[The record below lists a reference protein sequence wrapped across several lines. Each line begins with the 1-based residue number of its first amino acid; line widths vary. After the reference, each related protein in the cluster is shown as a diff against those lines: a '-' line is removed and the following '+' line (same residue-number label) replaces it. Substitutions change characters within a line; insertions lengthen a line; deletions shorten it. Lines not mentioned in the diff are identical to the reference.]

1 MCEIRKIAESSKVVE
16 GIALLDNKAQLPTLG
31 KGTLSKRAR
40 SKFYT
45 QSIVRG
51 LFYLESPLQK
61 GYSRAYHCASILK
74 QHDGKITSR
83 YCNSRICHVCNRI
96 RTAKMMAG
104 YIEPLRQL
112 GDLYFTTL
120 TIKNVKAHALS
131 ETVEKMLKDMSNII
145 RVLREKRKIN
155 ISGIRKIEVTYN
167 AKTDEYH
174 PHFHILHNHNVG
186 SIIITEWL
194 KRNSTANLQGWDR
207 KKKKLVDIQ
216 VTKAIT
222 KNGEDDKAFLNEI
235 FKYATKFV
243 VKDDKEKGVLNV
255 YAPALD
261 VILRSLHM
269 KRSVQS
275 FGEIRKIVIKEE
287 AEHEE
292 LISQEFDDVEL
303 QYKEWH
309 WIEDI
314 SNWFDSSSKA
324 LTDYKPP
331 DIEFK
336 YFIGDCLPL
345 NKKEK
350 RKNKLYE
357 L

>member
-1 MCEIRKIAESSKVVE
+1 
-16 GIALLDNKAQLPTLG
+16 
-31 KGTLSKRAR
+31 
-40 SKFYT
+40 
-45 QSIVRG
+45 
-51 LFYLESPLQK
+51 
-61 GYSRAYHCASILK
+61 
-74 QHDGKITSR
+74 
-83 YCNSRICHVCNRI
+83 
-96 RTAKMMAG
+96 MMAG

-174 PHFHILHNHNVG
+174 PHFHILHNQNVG
-186 SIIITEWL
+186 SIIIDEWL
-194 KRNSTANLQGWDR
+194 KRNKTANLQGWDR

-216 VTKAIT
+216 VTKPIT

-292 LISQEFDDVEL
+292 LISQEFDDLEF
-303 QYKEWH
+303 QHKEWH
-309 WIEDI
+309 WIEDMN
-314 SNWFDSSSKA
+314 NWFDSSSKA

-350 RKNKLYE
+350 RKNKVYE